1 MYKTRHINIKLYK
14 SILCHVKQC
23 KCKTIENIWFLIRG
37 DFVMFLKIGH
47 LNGPWKKNIKAF
59 VLWDALQPIKLINM
73 NLLVIKGI

>member
-1 MYKTRHINIKLYK
+1 
-14 SILCHVKQC
+14 
-23 KCKTIENIWFLIRG
+23 
-37 DFVMFLKIGH
+37 MFLKIGH